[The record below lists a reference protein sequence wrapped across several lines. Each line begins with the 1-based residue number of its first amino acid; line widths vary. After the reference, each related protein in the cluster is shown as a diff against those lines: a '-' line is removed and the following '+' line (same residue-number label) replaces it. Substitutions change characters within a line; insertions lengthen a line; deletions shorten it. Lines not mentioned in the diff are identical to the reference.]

1 MKTLKLILSTIYIV
15 LFYILVCGII
25 IEMAEWMIKNKI

>member
-15 LFYILVCGII
+15 LFYILVCDMII
-25 IEMAEWMIKNKI
+25 GVAEWMIKN